1 MYWSAFEIA
10 NGLPAL
16 HQDEARLEAVVLAAL
31 RKSRRAVPLLA
42 LPEGFTLVE
51 GDLDEEEFEGPV
63 RLTRIGDVGVVR
75 LGVEDHYHVRDPHHR
90 TVAFVTGTESGPAID
105 LLSHFCEVR
114 LTADKRSIELALP
127 DDAAAFYAR
136 IIERFNTPGLERR
149 DRTLGHLVLCN
160 EGTALDEWESTTRR
174 PELDFGGLTVWEML
188 DDAAYVTFGVKS
200 AQEIFFDIE
209 ARKLVL
215 GFDSE
220 PK

>member
-31 RKSRRAVPLLA
+31 RKSTRAVPLLA

-63 RLTRIGDVGVVR
+63 QLTRVGNVGVVR
-75 LGVEDHYHVRDPHHR
+75 LGLGHHYHVRDTHNR

-114 LTADKRSIELALP
+114 LTPDGMGVELAPP

-149 DRTLGHLVLCN
+149 DRTLGHLVLCH
-160 EGTALDEWESTTRR
+160 EGTAVDKWESTTRR
-174 PELDFGGLTVWEML
+174 PELDFGGLAVWEML
-188 DDAAYVTFGVKS
+188 DDAAYVTFGIERS
-200 AQEIFFDIE
+200 QEIFFDIV

-215 GFDSE
+215 GFDPE